1 MTRLAPELRPA
12 SEAEIES
19 SVSGL
24 LLRYGWYPLKTDA
37 GQVTRGG
44 RTRKRGHIETGF
56 PDMTY
61 LLALPGTG
69 LCLAALIET
78 KTEKGKLRPSQVETH
93 AKLQRQYGLAV
104 HIVRDVAEATAL
116 VTEARQLV
124 GALKEAQ
131 ALREEILR
139 LAARVDELLDERDNH
154 QIHKVPQVKP

>member
-12 SEAEIES
+12 SEKEIEGAIS
-19 SVSGL
+19 AL
-24 LLRYGWYPLKTDA
+24 FLRYGWYPLKTDA

-78 KTEKGKLRPSQVETH
+78 KTEKGKLRPSQVEAH
-93 AKLQRQYGLAV
+93 EKLRRQYGLAV
-104 HIVRDVAEATAL
+104 HIVRDAAEARTLIA
-116 VTEARQLV
+116 EARFIL
-124 GALKEAQ
+124 GALKA
-131 ALREEILR
+131 
-139 LAARVDELLDERDNH
+139 
-154 QIHKVPQVKP
+154 HKVAQVGP